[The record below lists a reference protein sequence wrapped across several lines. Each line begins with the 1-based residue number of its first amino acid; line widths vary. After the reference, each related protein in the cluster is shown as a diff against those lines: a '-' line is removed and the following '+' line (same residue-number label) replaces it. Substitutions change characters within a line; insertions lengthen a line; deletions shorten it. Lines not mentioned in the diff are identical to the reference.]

1 MEEHVTRP
9 SRRPNS
15 AHGQEPDDAPLPA
28 AVLWDMDGTL
38 IDSEKLWDISL
49 RELMIHLGAGELR
62 QDVREALVGSNM
74 RRTCEVLLTEAGLP
88 VTPEAITETGRWL
101 SDRTAELFST
111 DLPWRPGA
119 REALVSV
126 RAGGVRTA
134 LVTSTERALTE
145 VALDTIGREF
155 FDVTVCGDEVDGRN
169 KPDPWPYL
177 TAARLLGVDA
187 RRCVAVEDSATGVA
201 SAEAAGC
208 TVLAVPCDAP
218 VPPGPRRILR
228 DSLVGVDVDL
238 LGELAAAAVG

>member
-1 MEEHVTRP
+1 VTRP
-9 SRRPNS
+9 SRQDDVY
-15 AHGQEPDDAPLPA
+15 ADGQEPDGAPLPA

-49 RELMIHLGAGELR
+49 RELLVRLGGGELDQR
-62 QDVREALVGSNM
+62 VREALVGSNM
-74 RRTCEVLLTEAGLP
+74 QRTCEVLLTEAGRP
-88 VTPEAITETGRWL
+88 VTPAAVAEAGQWL
-101 SDRTAELFST
+101 SDRTAILFRSE
-111 DLPWRPGA
+111 LPWRPGA
-119 REALVSV
+119 RAALESV
-126 RAGGVRTA
+126 RASGVRTA

-177 TAARLLGVDA
+177 TAARLLGVDP

-218 VPPGPRRILR
+218 VPTGPRRILR
-228 DSLVGVDVDL
+228 DSLVGVDITL
-238 LGELAAAAVG
+238 LGELLASTVG